1 MTMTLDYNE
10 WGPEGPAADL
20 IRCVWSLRGQGDGG
34 PADPIVSDGCVEL
47 VYNLAD
53 PFEQITGSG
62 AWIQPLTMVVG
73 PTYLPTVVRPTG
85 VIDIVGVRLQP
96 WAGATVLGTTM
107 SELRHRC
114 VPLADV
120 APGALTELA
129 ERLRGVASDD
139 ARFPLAATTVV
150 EATEQRPDPVVR
162 IAVELI
168 PGYREAPTVRELAK
182 RVGRSVR
189 TMQRVFAEEVG
200 LSPKELLRIVRVQR
214 ALALS
219 RQEPPMRWIT
229 IAAQAGYHDQPHF
242 VREFRELVGC
252 TPTAFRADPE
262 SLAVQ
267 FLS

>member
-1 MTMTLDYNE
+1 MTELAYNE
-10 WGPEGPAADL
+10 WSPQSAASDL
-20 IRCVWSLRGQGDGG
+20 IRCVWSLRGQANGR

-47 VYNLAD
+47 VFNLAD
-53 PFEQITGSG
+53 PFEQMTDGG
-62 AWIQPLTMVVG
+62 ARTQPLTMVVG
-73 PTYLPTVVRPTG
+73 PTYMPTVVRPTG

-107 SELRHRC
+107 SELRHKC
-114 VPLADV
+114 VPLAEV
-120 APGALTELA
+120 KPGPLAGLA
-129 ERLRGVASDD
+129 ERLRRETTDD
-139 ARFPLAATTVV
+139 ARFELAAATVV
-150 EATEQRPDPVVR
+150 QATRDRPDPVAR

-168 PGYREAPTVRELAK
+168 PEYYEAPTVRELAR

-189 TMQRVFAEEVG
+189 TMQRVFAEEIG
-200 LSPKELLRIVRVQR
+200 LSPKELLRIIRVQR
-214 ALALS
+214 ALALA
-219 RQEPPMRWIT
+219 REEPPIRWIT
-229 IAAQAGYHDQPHF
+229 IAAQVGYHDQPHF